1 MSEFEG
7 KERIIQEF
15 VPGKQVTLA
24 HVIAS
29 PDKDLYGKL
38 GLIDAEG
45 AIGIMTIT
53 PSEGAMI
60 AADIASKSADI
71 KVGFVDRF
79 NGSLVITGDVAAV
92 EVAIRDVMAVLCD
105 RMGFAKAPVTKHEQ
119 CDIKGREEKAHHS
132 DRPVDRRE
140 DDSVPADQQRG
151 ASLLQNADGAGD
163 QQKYDRY
170 TGRVSGAERI
180 PWCTDCDF
188 RRCGY
193 YPDGTG
199 CDRGRDD
206 VSSAVLQYVCR

>member
-53 PSEGAMI
+53 PSEGGMI

-105 RMGFAKAPVTKHEQ
+105 RMGFAKAPVTK
-119 CDIKGREEKAHHS
+119 
-132 DRPVDRRE
+132 
-140 DDSVPADQQRG
+140 
-151 ASLLQNADGAGD
+151 
-163 QQKYDRY
+163 
-170 TGRVSGAERI
+170 T
-180 PWCTDCDF
+180 
-188 RRCGY
+188 
-193 YPDGTG
+193 
-199 CDRGRDD
+199 
-206 VSSAVLQYVCR
+206 

>member
-29 PDKDLYGKL
+29 PDKNLYGKL

-71 KVGFVDRF
+71 RVGFVDRF

-92 EVAIRDVMAVLCD
+92 EVAIRDVMGVLCD
-105 RMGFAKAPVTKHEQ
+105 RMGFARTPVTK
-119 CDIKGREEKAHHS
+119 
-132 DRPVDRRE
+132 
-140 DDSVPADQQRG
+140 
-151 ASLLQNADGAGD
+151 
-163 QQKYDRY
+163 
-170 TGRVSGAERI
+170 T
-180 PWCTDCDF
+180 
-188 RRCGY
+188 
-193 YPDGTG
+193 
-199 CDRGRDD
+199 
-206 VSSAVLQYVCR
+206 

>member
-29 PDKDLYGKL
+29 PGKDLYGKL

-105 RMGFAKAPVTKHEQ
+105 RMGFAKAPVTK
-119 CDIKGREEKAHHS
+119 
-132 DRPVDRRE
+132 
-140 DDSVPADQQRG
+140 
-151 ASLLQNADGAGD
+151 
-163 QQKYDRY
+163 
-170 TGRVSGAERI
+170 T
-180 PWCTDCDF
+180 
-188 RRCGY
+188 
-193 YPDGTG
+193 
-199 CDRGRDD
+199 
-206 VSSAVLQYVCR
+206 

>member
-29 PDKDLYGKL
+29 PDRDLYGKL

-60 AADIASKSADI
+60 AADIASKAADI

-105 RMGFAKAPVTKHEQ
+105 RMGFAKAPVTK
-119 CDIKGREEKAHHS
+119 
-132 DRPVDRRE
+132 
-140 DDSVPADQQRG
+140 
-151 ASLLQNADGAGD
+151 
-163 QQKYDRY
+163 
-170 TGRVSGAERI
+170 T
-180 PWCTDCDF
+180 
-188 RRCGY
+188 
-193 YPDGTG
+193 
-199 CDRGRDD
+199 
-206 VSSAVLQYVCR
+206 

>member
-7 KERIIQEF
+7 KERNIQEF
-15 VPGKQVTLA
+15 VPGNQVTLA
-24 HVIAS
+24 NVISS

-105 RMGFAKAPVTKHEQ
+105 RMGFAKAPVTK
-119 CDIKGREEKAHHS
+119 
-132 DRPVDRRE
+132 
-140 DDSVPADQQRG
+140 
-151 ASLLQNADGAGD
+151 
-163 QQKYDRY
+163 
-170 TGRVSGAERI
+170 T
-180 PWCTDCDF
+180 
-188 RRCGY
+188 
-193 YPDGTG
+193 
-199 CDRGRDD
+199 
-206 VSSAVLQYVCR
+206 

>member
-45 AIGIMTIT
+45 SIGIMTIT

-105 RMGFAKAPVTKHEQ
+105 RMGFAKAPVTK
-119 CDIKGREEKAHHS
+119 
-132 DRPVDRRE
+132 
-140 DDSVPADQQRG
+140 
-151 ASLLQNADGAGD
+151 
-163 QQKYDRY
+163 
-170 TGRVSGAERI
+170 T
-180 PWCTDCDF
+180 
-188 RRCGY
+188 
-193 YPDGTG
+193 
-199 CDRGRDD
+199 
-206 VSSAVLQYVCR
+206 